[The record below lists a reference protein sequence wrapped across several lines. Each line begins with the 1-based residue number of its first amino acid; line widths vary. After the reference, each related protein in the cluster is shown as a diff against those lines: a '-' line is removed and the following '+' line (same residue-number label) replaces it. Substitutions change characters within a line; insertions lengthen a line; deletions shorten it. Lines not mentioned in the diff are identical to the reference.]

1 LGWRQAAAL
10 AGGTGNVRLLNVL
23 ERHLS
28 VSGQLL
34 QTLAQQGDTRSCSGP
49 LAGKDFGAQL
59 VVSLIGKPL

>member
-1 LGWRQAAAL
+1 M
-10 AGGTGNVRLLNVL
+10 TGRKPTQISAMIRCKRRAEEVVR
-23 ERHLS
+23 
-28 VSGQLL
+28 LL